1 VPLERSL
8 PVPVLLSLA
17 PVLLILGLMV
27 GLRWPAAFAGLAGLA
42 ATAAIAILGFGYG
55 ADGRAGAFGGAFAEA
70 VFVAATVAWIV
81 FPALCIYE
89 LQLSGG
95 AFDTIRAALARL
107 SADPRILALLVA
119 WFFALFMEGAA
130 GFGTPVAL
138 AAPMLVGLGYPP
150 VQAVTLAMIGHA
162 AGVSFGA
169 IGTPVLPQIA
179 QTGLSALEISRAT
192 GLLHACLGWML
203 LLIVFRIARPADA
216 APAGREGWAW
226 AAAAAACFLL
236 PFLGLAWFVGPELP
250 TLAGALVGGLAF
262 VGLLRWRRGAGAGPA
277 LPRDGSPLRAAW
289 PYLVLL
295 ALILATRL
303 VPALQDGLR
312 GIAWDWSLP
321 GGFSGSIQPLYHPG
335 TMLMLGFL
343 LGGWLQG
350 RGASDLA
357 AAAGRAAR
365 RLPLVLVAL
374 VAMLGVARLMVHSGM
389 IGVLAEAAAA
399 TVGPVWPVLAPAV
412 GVLGTFVTGSAT
424 ASNILL
430 TEFQQQAA
438 ARLEL
443 PSRWMVAAQ
452 GFGAAVGNIVC
463 PHNVIAG
470 GATVGLA
477 GREGEVLRRTTP
489 ACLAYALAGGALVWL
504 IVAGGG

>member
-1 VPLERSL
+1 
-8 PVPVLLSLA
+8 VPVLLSLA

-27 GLRWPAAFAGLAGLA
+27 GLRWPAAWAGLAGVA
-42 ATAAIAILGFGYG
+42 ATAAIAAAGFDFGT
-55 ADGRAGAFGGAFAEA
+55 DGWAAAYGGAFAEA
-70 VFVAATVAWIV
+70 TFVAATVAWIV
-81 FPALCIYE
+81 FPALCIFE

-95 AFDTIRAALARL
+95 AFDTIRTALARL
-107 SADPRILALLVA
+107 SADPRILVLLVA

-179 QTGLSALEISRAT
+179 QTGLTALEISRAT
-192 GLLHACLGWML
+192 GMLHACLAWIL
-203 LLIVFRIARPADA
+203 LLALVRLARPETG
-216 APAGREGWAW
+216 PGGGTGIGGWAL
-226 AAAAAACFLL
+226 AAGACFLA
-236 PFLGLAWFVGPELP
+236 PFLVLAWGVGPELP

-262 VGLLRWRRGAGAGPA
+262 VGLLRWRHGHRPAAAVPAEGA
-277 LPRDGSPLRAAW
+277 LLRAAW

-303 VPALQDGLR
+303 VPPLQDGLR
-312 GIAWDWSLP
+312 GLAIAWSLP
-321 GGFSGSIQPLYHPG
+321 GGFAGSVAPLYHPG

-350 RGASDLA
+350 RRGADLS

-399 TVGPVWPVLAPAV
+399 GVGPVWPLLSPAV

-438 ARLEL
+438 ARLDL
-443 PSRWMVAAQ
+443 PARWMVAAQ

-470 GATVGLA
+470 GATVGIA

-489 ACLAYALAGGALVWL
+489 ASIAYALAGGALVWL
-504 IVAGGG
+504 IVTALV